1 MAEQHDDAAGERED
15 PARVQEEIEQTRAD
29 LAETVGALGERL
41 DVRSRARRRIGE
53 LREQHGTEI
62 AVGAGVVAAGLVAL
76 VVWRRRR

>member
-1 MAEQHDDAAGERED
+1 MAEQHHDTAGERED

-41 DVRSRARRRIGE
+41 DVRSRARRRIAE
-53 LREQHGTEI
+53 LRGTEL